1 MAFSSGGWYRHG
13 AGKRSD
19 RTNEGAAQSL
29 TIKSAW
35 AAPFALASIRRS
47 LAALRQRGS
56 AATMATKDKTT
67 RGEVQAQNTEAE
79 LAAETFAR
87 DEMRQPARLLSKVQ
101 VLARVPLSFPTVWKM
116 MRDGTFPRAREV
128 GGKSMWVESEV
139 EAWIASRPLRKLK
152 GDTPQPGED

>member
-1 MAFSSGGWYRHG
+1 
-13 AGKRSD
+13 
-19 RTNEGAAQSL
+19 
-29 TIKSAW
+29 
-35 AAPFALASIRRS
+35 
-47 LAALRQRGS
+47 
-56 AATMATKDKTT
+56 MATKDKTT